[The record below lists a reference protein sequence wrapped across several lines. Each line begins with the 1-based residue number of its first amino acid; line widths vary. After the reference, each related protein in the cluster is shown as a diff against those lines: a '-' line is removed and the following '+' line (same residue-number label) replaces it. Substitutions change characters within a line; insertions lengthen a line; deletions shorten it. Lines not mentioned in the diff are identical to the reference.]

1 MNTQPILAATVGAM
15 LFTTGT
21 LLAQSATTPD
31 STQQPARSTVVIRQ
45 SGTGNS
51 ATITQ
56 TGNDGKTTVV
66 TSTNGGNTTVV
77 RHDGNSSVHIEQ
89 SGAAEPP
96 RSRPKSEPE
105 KRKPD

>member
-15 LFTTGT
+15 LFSTGT
-21 LLAQSATTPD
+21 LLAQSPSASD
-31 STQQPARSTVVIRQ
+31 STSSPARSSVVIRQ

-56 TGNDGKTTVV
+56 TSGDGKTTVV
-66 TSTNGGNTTVV
+66 TSTNGGNTTIV
-77 RHDGNSSVHIEQ
+77 RHDGNSTVHIEQ
-89 SGAAEPP
+89 SGAAEP
-96 RSRPKSEPE
+96 RRDRPKPEPD

>member
-1 MNTQPILAATVGAM
+1 MNTQPILVATFGAM
-15 LFTTGT
+15 LFSTGT
-21 LLAQSATTPD
+21 LLAQSAAAPD
-31 STQQPARSTVVIRQ
+31 STQPPARSTVVIRQ

-56 TGNDGKTTVV
+56 TSSDGKTTVV

-96 RSRPKSEPE
+96 RNRPKPEPD